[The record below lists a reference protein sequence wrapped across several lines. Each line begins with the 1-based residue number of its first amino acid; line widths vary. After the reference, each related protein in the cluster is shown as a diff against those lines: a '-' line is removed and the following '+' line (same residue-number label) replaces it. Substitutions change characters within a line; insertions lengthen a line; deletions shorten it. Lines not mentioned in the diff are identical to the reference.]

1 MPAPNHPHPHLARL
15 TVGDGFKANA
25 FAKVQKVLAGW
36 PTKITSS
43 KDLKGV
49 AGVGKGSAAKASRG
63 CFCRDLG

>member
-1 MPAPNHPHPHLARL
+1 M
-15 TVGDGFKANA
+15 GDGFKANA

-63 CFCRDLG
+63 VFLQGSGVKRGEIRFGQGDS